1 MNVEPIGAMEAAVG
15 IGRRRM
21 CAVWVGAL
29 LGPLLGASGTTHA
42 QVRQDAGDRVNADT
56 QAQRIAPEDRDAAAR
71 EAADRL
77 EALGG
82 EPEALLGAPAR
93 PGDPYGSAFDATERS
108 ERALIGTE
116 RVPRGALTE
125 GRYATRPVEQP
136 PAPGMLANKAER
148 RAGAGKADPGT
159 QSPTESALSIYHG
172 PGDVGK
178 AVGQVYKMPW

>member
-1 MNVEPIGAMEAAVG
+1 MG

-29 LGPLLGASGTTHA
+29 LGALLGASGTVRA
-42 QVRQDAGDRVNADT
+42 QVRQNAGDPVNADT
-56 QAQRIAPEDRDAAAR
+56 QARRIAPEDRDAAAR

-82 EPEALLGAPAR
+82 EPEALLGAPTR

-125 GRYATRPVEQP
+125 GRYATGPVGQP
-136 PAPGMLANKAER
+136 PVPAPTPGMLANKAER
-148 RAGAGKADPGT
+148 KARAGKADPGM